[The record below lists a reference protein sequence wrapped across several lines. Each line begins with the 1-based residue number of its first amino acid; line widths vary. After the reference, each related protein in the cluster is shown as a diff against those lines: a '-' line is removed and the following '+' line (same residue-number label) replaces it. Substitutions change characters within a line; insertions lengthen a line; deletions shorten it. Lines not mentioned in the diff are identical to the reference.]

1 MLQFQRA
8 EAQELME
15 VYKGVLPY
23 YADLIDGMSIG
34 PAIAI
39 EVRGPPGVVESLR
52 EVCGPHDV
60 DMARHLRP
68 ASLRARLGRDNANN
82 GVHATD
88 LEDDAE
94 REVSY
99 VFDTLMSKA

>member
-1 MLQFQRA
+1 MIQLGRA
-8 EAQELME
+8 EAMELME

-23 YADLIDGMSIG
+23 YSDLIDGLSAG
-34 PAIAI
+34 ACIAM
-39 EVRGPPGVVESLR
+39 EVRGEQGVVEKLR

-88 LEDDAE
+88 LEEDGE

-99 VFDTLMSKA
+99 IFDTLQ